1 MPGQWK
7 NGCRLVYKDDLAV
20 SNMLTKDELKRYQRQ
35 ISIFGE
41 DGQRKLKEAKV
52 FIAGAGGLGCS
63 IAMYLTVAGIGK
75 LRIVDNDTVALENLN
90 RQVLHWDSDI
100 GRKKSESA
108 KEKLQRMNSDIEV
121 EVISETI
128 NKGNID
134 GLVGDFD
141 MIVDAMDNFAARYV
155 LNKAALN
162 KKIPFFHGAVHGF
175 YGQATTIIP
184 GRTACLRC
192 IFPEAPPPAVPPV
205 VGVAPGLIGC
215 IQATEVIKY
224 TLGIGSLLE
233 NRLLM
238 WDGLDGKIDELPL
251 EKNPRCEDC
260 GQGVG

>member
-1 MPGQWK
+1 MPGRWK
-7 NGCRLVYKDDLAV
+7 SDCRPVSKDDLAV
-20 SNMLTKDELKRYQRQ
+20 SAMLTKDELKRYQRQ

-63 IAMYLTVAGIGK
+63 IAMYLAVAGIGK

-108 KEKLQRMNSDIEV
+108 KKKLKRMNSDIDV

-205 VGVAPGLIGC
+205 VGVTPGLIGC

>member
-1 MPGQWK
+1 
-7 NGCRLVYKDDLAV
+7 
-20 SNMLTKDELKRYQRQ
+20 MLTKDELKRYQRQ

-41 DGQRKLKEAKV
+41 EGQRKLKAAKV

-63 IAMYLTVAGIGK
+63 IALYLAVAGIGK
-75 LRIVDNDTVALENLN
+75 LRIVDNDIVALENLN

-100 GRKKSESA
+100 GREKSESA
-108 KEKLQRMNSDIEV
+108 KEKLKRMNSDIEV

-128 NKGNID
+128 NKGNIAE
-134 GLVGDFD
+134 LVGDFD

-192 IFPEAPPPAVPPV
+192 IFPEAPPPTVPPV
-205 VGVAPGLIGC
+205 VGVTPGLIGC

>member
-1 MPGQWK
+1 MPGRWK
-7 NGCRLVYKDDLAV
+7 SGCRLVSKDDPAV